1 MKKLIMVAVFAI
13 FSASSAM
20 SAGLTDITPS
30 VGISYNNAG
39 FSAEG
44 NERVGS
50 DTGTTQ
56 STTDEH
62 GAFAETYGSIFVE
75 AGFGDVLSLGLEYV
89 PSGIS
94 TPTNTSRERDSGTD
108 GSSVSA
114 DFEDLTTVYAK
125 INVPLGGAYVK
136 LGFSTVDVI
145 INEAMGSG
153 NTYADVNTEG
163 YTAGIG
169 YAHEIANGFSELN
182 DPEDQ
187 EARFK
192 QQVAE
197 KDAGDVEAMHFDAD
211 YIRALEHG
219 MPPTAGEG
227 IGIDRLVMLL
237 TDSPSI
243 RDVLLFPHMRPE

>member
-153 NTYADVNTEG
+153 NTYADVDTEG

-169 YAHEIANGFSELN
+169 YAHDIANGFS
-182 DPEDQ
+182 
-187 EARFK
+187 
-192 QQVAE
+192 
-197 KDAGDVEAMHFDAD
+197 
-211 YIRALEHG
+211 IRAEVMASQFDDVQTTNG
-219 MPPTAGEG
+219 VTTASVANGGKNVVQVESMWG
-227 IGIDRLVMLL
+227 AKGTVSLVK
-237 TDSPSI
+237 S
-243 RDVLLFPHMRPE
+243 F

>member
-169 YAHEIANGFSELN
+169 YAHEIANGFS
-182 DPEDQ
+182 
-187 EARFK
+187 
-192 QQVAE
+192 
-197 KDAGDVEAMHFDAD
+197 
-211 YIRALEHG
+211 IRAEVMASQFDDVSTTNG
-219 MPPTAGEG
+219 VTTASVANGGKNVVQVESMWG
-227 IGIDRLVMLL
+227 AKGTVSLVK
-237 TDSPSI
+237 S
-243 RDVLLFPHMRPE
+243 F

>member
-13 FSASSAM
+13 FSASSAI

-62 GAFAETYGSIFVE
+62 GAFAEKYGSIFVE

-136 LGFSTVDVI
+136 LGFSMVDVV

-153 NTYADVNTEG
+153 NTYADVDTEG

-169 YAHEIANGFSELN
+169 YAHDIANGFS
-182 DPEDQ
+182 
-187 EARFK
+187 
-192 QQVAE
+192 
-197 KDAGDVEAMHFDAD
+197 
-211 YIRALEHG
+211 IRAEVMASQFDDVQTTNG
-219 MPPTAGEG
+219 VTTASVANGGKNVIQVESMWG
-227 IGIDRLVMLL
+227 AKGTVSLVK
-237 TDSPSI
+237 S
-243 RDVLLFPHMRPE
+243 F